1 MISQSRNEYKPDYAT
16 APGEILEETLDALGI
31 KKKDFAESC
40 GLSAKHVS
48 QIISGKAPVTP
59 ETAIRFERV
68 LGIADDVWN
77 NLEANYRAFHA
88 RKRAGQE
95 LEQQVEWVK
104 KFPVKQLISR
114 GLIQK
119 PKDEVQ
125 AVELV
130 LRFFG
135 VASIEVWEERYAS
148 VGAAFRHSPVFKSEL
163 ESLATWLR
171 IGELLGQRTETSPY
185 DRDLFM
191 KTLFKI
197 RSFTN
202 LNPKEFEPKIKDLC
216 GKAGVALVLVPE
228 FPKTHLS
235 GASRWLTPE
244 KAVIQLSLRHKTNDH
259 FWFSFFHEGG
269 HILIHSKK
277 GVYINECDGAS
288 SEEEIAADAFAARI
302 LIPQKEYKGFVSR
315 RNFSRSSVGLF
326 SDKVGVAPGIVVGRL
341 QHEKLIPFNWL
352 NDLKV
357 NFRLVGDL
365 G

>member
-1 MISQSRNEYKPDYAT
+1 MISQPKNEYKPDYAT
-16 APGEILEETLDALGI
+16 SPGEILEETLEALGI

-48 QIISGKAPVTP
+48 LIISGKAAVTP
-59 ETAIRFERV
+59 DTAIRFERV
-68 LGIADDVWN
+68 LGIADEVWN

-95 LEQQVEWVK
+95 LETQVAWVK

-114 GLIQK
+114 GWMEK
-119 PKDEVQ
+119 PKNEVH
-125 AVELV
+125 AVDLV

-135 VASIEVWEERYAS
+135 VASIDVWEERYAS

-171 IGELLGQRTETSPY
+171 VGELLAQRSATSPY

-191 KTLFKI
+191 KALFAI
-197 RSFTN
+197 RSFTS
-202 LNPKEFEPKIKDLC
+202 LNPEEFESKMKALC
-216 GKAGVALVLVPE
+216 GKAGVALVFVPE

-269 HILIHSKK
+269 HILTHSKK
-277 GVYINECDGAS
+277 GVYINECDGAN

-302 LIPQKEYKGFVSR
+302 LIPQKNYKGFVSR
-315 RNFSRSSVGLF
+315 KSFSRSSISF
-326 SDKVGVAPGIVVGRL
+326 FAEKVGIAPGIVVGRL
-341 QHEKLIPFNWL
+341 QHDEHIPFNWL

-357 NFRLVGDL
+357 KFQLVGDVD
-365 G
+365 

>member
-1 MISQSRNEYKPDYAT
+1 MISQSRNEFKPDYAT
-16 APGEILEETLDALGI
+16 SPGEILEETLDALGI

-48 QIISGKAPVTP
+48 QIINGKAAITP
-59 ETAIRFERV
+59 DTAIRFERV

-95 LEQQVEWVK
+95 LEKQVAWVK
-104 KFPVKQLISR
+104 KFPVKQLINR
-114 GLIQK
+114 GLMEK
-119 PKDEVQ
+119 PKDEVHT
-125 AVELV
+125 VDSV

-171 IGELLGQRTETSPY
+171 IGELLAQRSETRPY
-185 DRDLFM
+185 DREVFLKALF
-191 KTLFKI
+191 TI

-202 LNPKEFEPKIKDLC
+202 LNPEEFEPKIKALC
-216 GKAGVALVLVPE
+216 ANAGVALVFVPE
-228 FPKTHLS
+228 FPKTHVS

-269 HILIHSKK
+269 HILTHSKK
-277 GVYINECDGAS
+277 GVYINEDIGAS
-288 SEEEIAADAFAARI
+288 SEEETAADAFAARV
-302 LIPQKEYKGFVSR
+302 LIPQKEYKGFVAKGSFSR
-315 RNFSRSSVGLF
+315 RSIELF
-326 SDKVGVAPGIVVGRL
+326 AEKVGVAPGIVVGRL
-341 QHEKLIPFNWL
+341 QHEDLISFKWL

-357 NFRLVGDL
+357 KFRLVGDV